1 MTESALSRGPA
12 RANAPRVLI
21 FSADIGEGHD
31 LPARLLLEG
40 IAERRPDAVVAIADS
55 LKAAGRVVYKLV
67 REGVEG
73 TLESF
78 PRGYD
83 AQYFLITRMPTR
95 LFTSW
100 LAWRMAHR
108 GLARVIADFCPDVIV
123 STYPGANEVL
133 GRMRRAGELDVPLVS
148 AITDLAA
155 LRFWAHPEFDLHL
168 IIHAESEPEV
178 RAMAGPRT
186 RIAHVSG
193 LTDPQFLEPV
203 ATADARRDLGLPT
216 EGPVVVISG
225 GGWGVGDLEGAVRV
239 CLDAAP
245 DLTAVALCGRN
256 DPLRE
261 RIERDFA
268 SEGSRVR
275 AVGFTTRMGDYLAA
289 ADVLVHS
296 TAGLTVLE
304 AQIRGARVISYGW
317 GVGHIRANNRA
328 YREFGLADVASTP
341 AALAAALESA
351 LASPRDPD
359 PSLAALPAAAD
370 VTLELVDG
378 SSPSS

>member
-12 RANAPRVLI
+12 RAGAPRVLI

-31 LPARLLLEG
+31 LPARLLMDG
-40 IAERRPDAVVAIADS
+40 IAARRPDAEVAIADS

-67 REGVEG
+67 REGAEG
-73 TLESF
+73 TLERF

-83 AQYFLITRMPTR
+83 AQYFLITRLPTR

-100 LAWRMAHR
+100 LAWRMARR
-108 GLARVIADFCPDVIV
+108 GLARVIADFRPDVIV

-168 IIHAESEPEV
+168 IIHAESEAEV

-193 LTDPQFLEPV
+193 LTDPQFIEPV
-203 ATADARRDLGLPT
+203 TAADARRDLGLPAD
-216 EGPVVVISG
+216 GPVVVISG

-239 CLDAAP
+239 CLAAAP

-256 DPLRE
+256 DALRE

-268 SEGSRVR
+268 GEPRVR
-275 AVGFTTRMGDYLAA
+275 AAGFTDRMGDYLAA

-341 AALAAALESA
+341 AALAGALESA
-351 LASPRDPD
+351 LASPREPD
-359 PSLAALPAAAD
+359 VSLAALPAAAEL
-370 VTLELVDG
+370 TLELVG
-378 SSPSS
+378 ASPSS

>member
-1 MTESALSRGPA
+1 VPA
-12 RANAPRVLI
+12 HPPRVLI

-31 LPARLLLEG
+31 LPARLLLDA
-40 IAERRPDAVVAIADS
+40 IAERSPAAEVAIADS
-55 LKAAGRVVYKLV
+55 LRAAGRVVYKLV
-67 REGVEG
+67 RDGVEG
-73 TLESF
+73 TLERF
-78 PRGYD
+78 PWAYD
-83 AQYFLITRMPTR
+83 AQYFLITRLPTR

-100 LAWRMAHR
+100 LAWRMARR
-108 GLARVIADFCPDVIV
+108 GLARVIADFRPDVIV

-133 GRMRRAGELDVPLVS
+133 GRMRRAGELDAPLVS

-178 RAMAGPRT
+178 RKLAGPRT

-193 LTDPQFLEPV
+193 LTDPVFLEPV
-203 ATADARRDLGLPT
+203 TEADARRGLGLPAD
-216 EGPVVVISG
+216 GPVVVISG

-239 CLDAAP
+239 CLDARP
-245 DLTAVALCGRN
+245 GLTAVALCGRN
-256 DPLRE
+256 DALRE

-268 SEGSRVR
+268 GEPRVR
-275 AVGFTTRMGDYLAA
+275 AVGFTDRMGDYLAA

-328 YREFGLADVASTP
+328 YREFGLAEVASTP
-341 AALAAALESA
+341 AALARALESA
-351 LASPRDPD
+351 LASPREPD
-359 PSLAALPAAAD
+359 LSLAALPSAAD
-370 VTLELVDG
+370 LTLELVAEV
-378 SSPSS
+378 SPSPSS